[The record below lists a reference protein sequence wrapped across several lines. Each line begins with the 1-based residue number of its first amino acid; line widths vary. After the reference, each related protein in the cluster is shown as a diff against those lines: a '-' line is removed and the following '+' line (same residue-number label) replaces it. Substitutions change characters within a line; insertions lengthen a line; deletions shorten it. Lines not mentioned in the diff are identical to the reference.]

1 MTRNDELRAERDE
14 LREEIHNLRRERKEL
29 AATLPVDKED
39 DFLSRSLGR
48 RHNLQINAVYLV
60 LMALSGGG
68 VWYSLESAIGLFVV
82 FEPLL
87 RSILGITIFM
97 IAIGPGLPFLKI
109 SEAIRGNNVTY
120 GLVALALGVI
130 IAAGIFPK

>member
-14 LREEIHNLRRERKEL
+14 LREEIRNLRKER
-29 AATLPVDKED
+29 AALPVDDED
-39 DFLSRSLGR
+39 DFLTRSLGR

-130 IAAGIFPK
+130 IAAGVFPK

>member
-1 MTRNDELRAERDE
+1 MTRNDELRTERDA
-14 LREEIHNLRRERKEL
+14 LRDEIRNLRKER
-29 AATLPVDKED
+29 AALPVDDED
-39 DFLSRSLGR
+39 DFLSRRLGR
-48 RHNLQINAVYLV
+48 RQNLQINAVYLV

-97 IAIGPGLPFLKI
+97 VAIGPGLPFLKI